1 MSWSRRSLR
10 PASDRARRRG
20 HLPLALR
27 SRRHRTPV
35 RELDASPRRFCLTH
49 PRDASARRFFS
60 YVHRLSPPSCEPHHV
75 LERRHRVLV
84 AVGGEHAPPHI
95 VARRQRQERWA
106 SVPVAC
112 PKAPGEADE
121 VEREPRAQEAPQGEA
136 RRERR
141 PAGGGAHAGEFT
153 REACPGRFPF
163 GILTAYDAR
172 QRSRRRRIPR
182 ASRPR
187 PLSARVPD
195 LSGDGVLEH
204 LLARRARRARRR
216 IAQFVDVWQARGAA
230 AWYDVWWAALG
241 ELRARYAR
249 IVGASPE
256 EIALAPSI
264 SVALSAVAEALDYR
278 RRPRVVVTSLD
289 FPTVAYQWL
298 AKRARG
304 VELVVVESPD
314 QVSVPVE
321 AIARA
326 VDDRTAL
333 VATSHVYFTS
343 GAIQDIQRV
352 ADVARARGAL
362 TLVDAYQSVGQVP
375 VDVKAAGVDFLTAGG
390 LKWLL
395 GGPGIVLLYVRDEL
409 ARRLAPAI
417 AGWFGHKD
425 QFAFDPRALELHD
438 DARRFELGTPALA
451 AVYAQ
456 LGGLDYIDEIGV
468 PAIRRVTSALTEDLV
483 ARARDYGFR
492 PKVASRAEDRS
503 AIVMLP
509 AADPAAGVRHLAA
522 GGIIAD
528 ARPGHVRLSPFFYN
542 VQDDHVSALERLA
555 RHTSH

>member
-153 REACPGRFPF
+153 REACPARFPF

-172 QRSRRRRIPR
+172 QRSRRRRIPGLH
-182 ASRPR
+182 A
-187 PLSARVPD
+187 
-195 LSGDGVLEH
+195 
-204 LLARRARRARRR
+204 LARYRSEFPIFRETVYLNTCSLGALGERARRR

-230 AWYDVWWAALG
+230 AWYEVWWAALG

-256 EIALAPSI
+256 EIALAPSS

-278 RRPRVVVTSLD
+278 RRPRVVVASLD

-304 VELVVVESPD
+304 VELVVV
-314 QVSVPVE
+314 
-321 AIARA
+321 
-326 VDDRTAL
+326 
-333 VATSHVYFTS
+333 
-343 GAIQDIQRV
+343 
-352 ADVARARGAL
+352 
-362 TLVDAYQSVGQVP
+362 
-375 VDVKAAGVDFLTAGG
+375 
-390 LKWLL
+390 
-395 GGPGIVLLYVRDEL
+395 
-409 ARRLAPAI
+409 
-417 AGWFGHKD
+417 
-425 QFAFDPRALELHD
+425 
-438 DARRFELGTPALA
+438 
-451 AVYAQ
+451 
-456 LGGLDYIDEIGV
+456 
-468 PAIRRVTSALTEDLV
+468 
-483 ARARDYGFR
+483 
-492 PKVASRAEDRS
+492 
-503 AIVMLP
+503 
-509 AADPAAGVRHLAA
+509 
-522 GGIIAD
+522 
-528 ARPGHVRLSPFFYN
+528 
-542 VQDDHVSALERLA
+542 
-555 RHTSH
+555 